1 MARTIG
7 LGAVNKIKSSGAK
20 ETKALEKKIAELTK
34 ENTELKAMLSEL
46 KKDDA
51 Q

>member
-1 MARTIG
+1 MARTVG
-7 LGAVNKIKSSGAK
+7 MGAVSKAKNNSTK

-34 ENTELKAMLSEL
+34 ENAELKAMLSEF
-46 KKDDA
+46 KKGDV

>member
-1 MARTIG
+1 MARTVG

-20 ETKALEKKIAELTK
+20 EIKALEKKIAELTK
-34 ENTELKAMLSEL
+34 ENAELKAMLSEL

>member
-1 MARTIG
+1 MARTVG
-7 LGAVNKIKSSGAK
+7 MGAVSKAKNSGTK

-34 ENTELKAMLSEL
+34 ENAELKAMLSEL
-46 KKDDA
+46 KKGDV

>member
-1 MARTIG
+1 MARTVG
-7 LGAVNKIKSSGAK
+7 MGAVSKAKNSCAK
-20 ETKALEKKIAELTK
+20 ETKVLEKKIAELTK
-34 ENTELKAMLSEL
+34 ENAELKAMLSEL